1 MCAVVVGGGGWLG
14 DEELRIVE
22 VGCSHCK
29 GLQLGGSESCSSRL
43 GVLGCVWVCPGVPG
57 CARVCPVCPG
67 VSGCARVCPVC
78 PGVPV
83 VSRLGVSRSSSNIG
97 PPIVTLLA

>member
-43 GVLGCVWVCPGVPG
+43 GVLGCVWVCPGVP
-57 CARVCPVCPG
+57 
-67 VSGCARVCPVC
+67 
-78 PGVPV
+78 V